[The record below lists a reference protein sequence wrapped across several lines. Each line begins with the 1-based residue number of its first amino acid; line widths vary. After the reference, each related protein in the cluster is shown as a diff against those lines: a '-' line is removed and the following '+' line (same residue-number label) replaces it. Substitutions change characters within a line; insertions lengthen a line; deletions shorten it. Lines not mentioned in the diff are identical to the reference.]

1 MLINNDLANEGRA
14 APSGVTRDAM
24 PKTVK
29 PQACWSGSATRQA
42 RACGRGSG
50 SGLPA

>member
-14 APSGVTRDAM
+14 APSGVTREAM
-24 PKTVK
+24 PNTVK